1 MSTKGMQWL
10 MPKAAQNK
18 PAYQAQDES
27 IQESFLPRSIAAK
40 DWLLGVLAFLALMGV
55 TAGVGRLFM
64 GLKDATSLSD
74 GVSWGIWIGFD
85 FGLIAFAGAG
95 FTMAA
100 VVHIFHLEQ
109 FHKALR
115 PALLVGLL
123 GYMAV
128 LALLV
133 LDLGRWDRFYH
144 FLLYFNLHS
153 PLFEISWCVLLYSTV
168 LMIEVSPDFL
178 RFLPWKWP
186 ARTAAAII
194 VPVSIIGVTLST
206 LHQST
211 LGTLYLN
218 MPYRLH
224 PLWYTPILPI
234 LFYVSSIMAGL
245 SLGILAYLAAC
256 KLRNVPVEARIG
268 AGLGNGLMWVAV
280 VYAVLKVAE
289 LTWANEW
296 ALLGDGAYGLL
307 WGTEMIVGVLLP
319 IVLLSKAAWRRNVRV
334 QVAAPLLVLS
344 GVLLNRF
351 DATLFGQILPK
362 GAAYSPHIMEW
373 MSTIGILAAAA
384 LAWMICV
391 RFVVRDEEHAH

>member
-1 MSTKGMQWL
+1 MSTKSMQWL
-10 MPKAAQNK
+10 MPKAAQHK
-18 PAYQAQDES
+18 PAYQE
-27 IQESFLPRSIAAK
+27 QEDSFLPRSIAAK

-64 GLKDATSLSD
+64 GLRDTTSLSD

-123 GYMAV
+123 GYMGV

-256 KLRNVPVEARIG
+256 KLRGVKIEARIG
-268 AGLGNGLMWVAV
+268 AGLGKGLMWVAV

-296 ALLGDGAYGLL
+296 SLLGDGAYGIL
-307 WGTEMIVGVLLP
+307 WGTEMVVGVLLP
-319 IVLLSKAAWRRNVRV
+319 IVLLSKAAWRRSVRV
-334 QVAAPLLVLS
+334 QIAAPLLVLS
-344 GVLLNRF
+344 GVLMNRF
-351 DATLFGQILPK
+351 DATLFGQILPA
-362 GAAYSPHIMEW
+362 GAAYSPHVLEW
-373 MSTIGILAAAA
+373 LSTIGILSAAA
-384 LAWMICV
+384 LAWIICV
-391 RFVVRDEEHAH
+391 RFIVRDEEHAH

>member
-1 MSTKGMQWL
+1 MSSKGLTWQA
-10 MPKAAQNK
+10 PPAQL
-18 PAYQAQDES
+18 PADDDVLQGV
-27 IQESFLPRSIAAK
+27 PTR
-40 DWLLGVLAFLALMGV
+40 DWLLGVLAFLAVMGV

-64 GLKDATSLSD
+64 GLQASTALGDVT
-74 GVSWGIWIGFD
+74 SWGIWIGFD

-100 VVHIFHLEQ
+100 VVHIFHLHQ

-133 LDLGRWDRFYH
+133 LDLGRPDRFYH

-168 LMIEVSPDFL
+168 LLIEVSPDFL

-186 ARTAAAII
+186 TRAASAII

-218 MPYRLH
+218 MPHRLH
-224 PLWYTPILPI
+224 ALWYTPLLPV

-245 SLGILAYLAAC
+245 SLGILAYRAAC
-256 KLRNVPVEARIG
+256 ALRRVAVDPNVG
-268 AGLGNGLMWVAV
+268 AGLGMGLLWVSV
-280 VYAVLKVAE
+280 TYAVLKMAE
-289 LTWANEW
+289 LAWAGEW
-296 ALLGDGAYGLL
+296 ALLGDGNYGAL
-307 WGTEMIVGVLLP
+307 WLAEMVVGVLLP
-319 IVLLSKAAWRRNVRV
+319 IILLSRAAWRRSPQV
-334 QVAAPLLVLS
+334 QIGAPLLLLS
-344 GVLLNRF
+344 GVLMNRF
-351 DATLFGQILPK
+351 DATLFGQVLPA
-362 GAAYSPHIMEW
+362 GAPPYSPHILEW
-373 MSTIGILAAAA
+373 LSTIGILAAAA

-391 RFVVRDEEHAH
+391 RFIVRDEDHAH

>member
-1 MSTKGMQWL
+1 MGS
-10 MPKAAQNK
+10 NK
-18 PAYQAQDES
+18 SRPRNES
-27 IQESFLPRSIAAK
+27 SLPQRVAAK
-40 DWLLGVLAFLALMGV
+40 DWLLGILGFLAVMGV
-55 TAGVGRLFM
+55 TAGIGRLFM
-64 GLKDATSLSD
+64 GLQASTTLSD
-74 GVSWGIWIGFD
+74 DISWGIWIGFD

-109 FHKALR
+109 FHTALR

-123 GYMAV
+123 GYMGV

-168 LMIEVSPDFL
+168 LLIEVSPDFL
-178 RFLPWKWP
+178 RFLPWRWP
-186 ARTAAAII
+186 AQAAKAII

-218 MPYRLH
+218 MPHRLH
-224 PLWYTPILPI
+224 ALWYTPMLPM

-256 KLRNVPVEARIG
+256 KLRGVKAEAG
-268 AGLGNGLMWVAV
+268 SAPG
-280 VYAVLKVAE
+280 
-289 LTWANEW
+289 WAR
-296 ALLGDGAYGLL
+296 G
-307 WGTEMIVGVLLP
+307 
-319 IVLLSKAAWRRNVRV
+319 
-334 QVAAPLLVLS
+334 
-344 GVLLNRF
+344 
-351 DATLFGQILPK
+351 
-362 GAAYSPHIMEW
+362 
-373 MSTIGILAAAA
+373 
-384 LAWMICV
+384 
-391 RFVVRDEEHAH
+391 

>member
-1 MSTKGMQWL
+1 MSTKGLQWL
-10 MPKAAQNK
+10 MPKAVQNK
-18 PAYQAQDES
+18 PAYQAQAES
-27 IQESFLPRSIAAK
+27 LPESFLPRSIAAK

-64 GLKDATSLSD
+64 GLKDATTLSD

-256 KLRNVPVEARIG
+256 KLRGVKAEARIG
-268 AGLGNGLMWVAV
+268 AGLGKGLHVGGGGLRRAQGGR
-280 VYAVLKVAE
+280 AD
-289 LTWANEW
+289 
-296 ALLGDGAYGLL
+296 LGQ
-307 WGTEMIVGVLLP
+307 
-319 IVLLSKAAWRRNVRV
+319 RV
-334 QVAAPLLVLS
+334 
-344 GVLLNRF
+344 
-351 DATLFGQILPK
+351 
-362 GAAYSPHIMEW
+362 GAAGRRCVRAPVGHRDDRRRAAADRAVEQ
-373 MSTIGILAAAA
+373 GGLAAQRAGA
-384 LAWMICV
+384 DCGAPAGV
-391 RFVVRDEEHAH
+391 ERGVDEPV

>member
-1 MSTKGMQWL
+1 MSSKGLTWQA
-10 MPKAAQNK
+10 PPAQL
-18 PAYQAQDES
+18 PADDDVLQGV
-27 IQESFLPRSIAAK
+27 PTR
-40 DWLLGVLAFLALMGV
+40 DWLLGVLAFLAVMGV

-64 GLKDATSLSD
+64 GLQASTALGDVT
-74 GVSWGIWIGFD
+74 SWGIWIGFD

-100 VVHIFHLEQ
+100 VVHIFHLHQ

-133 LDLGRWDRFYH
+133 LDLGRPDRFYH

-168 LMIEVSPDFL
+168 LLIEVSPDFL

-186 ARTAAAII
+186 TRAASAII

-218 MPYRLH
+218 MPHRLH
-224 PLWYTPILPI
+224 ALWYTPLLPV

-245 SLGILAYLAAC
+245 SLGILAYRAAC
-256 KLRNVPVEARIG
+256 ALRRVAVDPNVG
-268 AGLGNGLMWVAV
+268 AGLGMGLLWVSV
-280 VYAVLKVAE
+280 TYAVLKMAE
-289 LTWANEW
+289 LAWAGEW
-296 ALLGDGAYGLL
+296 ALLGDGNYGAL
-307 WGTEMIVGVLLP
+307 WLAEMVVGVLLP
-319 IVLLSKAAWRRNVRV
+319 IILLSRTAWRRSPQV
-334 QVAAPLLVLS
+334 QIGAPLLLLS
-344 GVLLNRF
+344 GVLMNRF
-351 DATLFGQILPK
+351 DATLFGQVLPA
-362 GAAYSPHIMEW
+362 GAPPYSPHILEW
-373 MSTIGILAAAA
+373 LSTIGILAAAA

-391 RFVVRDEEHAH
+391 RFIVRDEDHAH

>member
-1 MSTKGMQWL
+1 MSTKGLRWQQ
-10 MPKAAQNK
+10 PVAARN
-18 PAYQAQDES
+18 ES
-27 IQESFLPRSIAAK
+27 SLPQRVAAK
-40 DWLLGVLAFLALMGV
+40 DWLLGILGFLAVMGV
-55 TAGVGRLFM
+55 TAGIGRLFM
-64 GLKDATSLSD
+64 GLQASTALSD
-74 GVSWGIWIGFD
+74 DISWGIWIGFD

-109 FHKALR
+109 FHRALR

-123 GYMAV
+123 GYMGV

-168 LMIEVSPDFL
+168 LLIEVSPDFL
-178 RFLPWKWP
+178 RFLPWRWP
-186 ARTAAAII
+186 TQAAKAII

-218 MPYRLH
+218 MPHRLH
-224 PLWYTPILPI
+224 ALWYTPLLPV

-256 KLRNVPVEARIG
+256 KLRGDKTDAGIG
-268 AGLGNGLMWVAV
+268 AGLGKGLLWVAV
-280 VYAVLKVAE
+280 IYAVLKVAE
-289 LTWANEW
+289 VIWANEW
-296 ALLGDGAYGLL
+296 QLLGDGMYGVL
-307 WGTEMIVGVLLP
+307 WSLEMVVGVLLP
-319 IVLLSKAAWRRNVRV
+319 IGLLSRAAWRRSLRV
-334 QVAAPLLVLS
+334 QIAAPLLVLS
-344 GVLLNRF
+344 GVLMNRF
-351 DATLFGQILPK
+351 DATLFGQILPA
-362 GAAYSPHIMEW
+362 GAPAYTPHILEW
-373 MSTIGILAAAA
+373 LSTIGILAAAA
-384 LAWMICV
+384 LAWMVCV
-391 RFVVRDEEHAH
+391 RFIVRDEEHAH

>member
-1 MSTKGMQWL
+1 MSTKGLAWQPPVSPGTPESEDAL
-10 MPKAAQNK
+10 
-18 PAYQAQDES
+18 PAVV
-27 IQESFLPRSIAAK
+27 PAK
-40 DWLLGVLAFLALMGV
+40 DWLLGVLAFLTLIGV

-64 GLKDATSLSD
+64 GLQASTTLGDVT
-74 GVSWGIWIGFD
+74 SWGIWIGFD

-115 PALLVGLL
+115 PALLAGLL
-123 GYMAV
+123 GYMGV

-133 LDLGRWDRFYH
+133 LDLGRPDRFYH
-144 FLLYFNLHS
+144 FLLYYNLHS

-168 LMIEVSPDFL
+168 LLIEVSPDFL
-178 RFLPWKWP
+178 RFLPWRWP
-186 ARTAAAII
+186 MRAAAAII

-224 PLWYTPILPI
+224 ALWYTPLLPL

-256 KLRNVPVEARIG
+256 RLRATPADPKVGR
-268 AGLGNGLMWVAV
+268 GLGTGLLWVAV
-280 VYAVLKVAE
+280 IYALLKFGE
-289 LTWANEW
+289 LTWADEW
-296 ALLGDGAYGLL
+296 ALLGDGHYGAL
-307 WGTEMIVGVLLP
+307 WLAEMVVGVLLP
-319 IVLLSKAAWRRNVRV
+319 IALLSRRAWRASVKV
-334 QVAAPLLVLS
+334 QIGAPLLVLA
-344 GVLLNRF
+344 GVLMNRF
-351 DATLFGQILPK
+351 DATLFGQVLPA
-362 GAAYSPHIMEW
+362 GAPPYTPHILEW
-373 MSTIGILAAAA
+373 LSTIGILAAAA

-391 RFVVRDEEHAH
+391 RFIVRDEEHAH

>member
-1 MSTKGMQWL
+1 MSTKSMQWL

-18 PAYQAQDES
+18 PAYQAQPES
-27 IQESFLPRSIAAK
+27 FQEGFLPRSIAAK

-64 GLKDATSLSD
+64 GLQDATSLSD

-123 GYMAV
+123 GYMGV

-186 ARTAAAII
+186 ARAATAII

-224 PLWYTPILPI
+224 PLWYTPMLPI

-256 KLRNVPVEARIG
+256 KLRGVKTEARIG
-268 AGLGNGLMWVAV
+268 AGLGKGLMWVAV

-296 ALLGDGAYGLL
+296 SLLGDGAYGIL
-307 WGTEMIVGVLLP
+307 WCTEMVVGVLLP
-319 IVLLSKAAWRRNVRV
+319 IVLLSKAAWRRSVRV
-334 QVAAPLLVLS
+334 QIAAPLLVLS
-344 GVLLNRF
+344 GVLMNRF
-351 DATLFGQILPK
+351 DATLFGQILPA
-362 GAAYSPHIMEW
+362 GAAYSPHVLEW
-373 MSTIGILAAAA
+373 LSTIGILAAVA

-391 RFVVRDEEHAH
+391 RFIVRDEEHAH

>member
-1 MSTKGMQWL
+1 MSTKGLRWQHPISTTDASPL
-10 MPKAAQNK
+10 P
-18 PAYQAQDES
+18 QAV
-27 IQESFLPRSIAAK
+27 PAK
-40 DWLLGVLAFLALMGV
+40 DWLLGVLAFLAVMGV
-55 TAGVGRLFM
+55 TAGIGRLFM
-64 GLKDATSLSD
+64 GLQASTALSD
-74 GVSWGIWIGFD
+74 DVPWGIWIGFD

-95 FTMAA
+95 FTLAA

-109 FHKALR
+109 FHRALR

-133 LDLGRWDRFYH
+133 LDLGRPDRFYH

-153 PLFEISWCVLLYSTV
+153 PLFEISWCVLLYSTI

-178 RFLPWKWP
+178 RFLPWQWP
-186 ARTAAAII
+186 TRAAKAII

-218 MPYRLH
+218 MPHRLH
-224 PLWYTPILPI
+224 ALWYTPLLPV

-256 KLRNVPVEARIG
+256 KLRGVKAEPGIG
-268 AGLGNGLMWVAV
+268 AGLGTGLLWMSVI
-280 VYAVLKVAE
+280 YGVLKLAE
-289 LTWANEW
+289 VTWANEW
-296 ALLGDGAYGLL
+296 QLLGDGAYGIL
-307 WGTEMIVGVLLP
+307 WSLEMVVGVLLP
-319 IVLLSKAAWRRNVRV
+319 IGLLSRAAWRRNIRV

-344 GVLLNRF
+344 GVLMNRF
-351 DATLFGQILPK
+351 DATLFGQVFPA
-362 GAAYSPHIMEW
+362 GATAYTPHILEW
-373 MSTIGILAAAA
+373 LSTIGILAAAA
-384 LAWMICV
+384 LAWMVCV
-391 RFVVRDEEHAH
+391 RFIVRDEEHAH

>member
-1 MSTKGMQWL
+1 MSSKGLSWQRPL
-10 MPKAAQNK
+10 PPPPSDEALPAAV
-18 PAYQAQDES
+18 P
-27 IQESFLPRSIAAK
+27 AK
-40 DWLLGVLAFLALMGV
+40 DWLMGVLAFLALIGV

-64 GLKDATSLSD
+64 GLRDSTALGDVT
-74 GVSWGIWIGFD
+74 SWGIWIGFD

-123 GYMAV
+123 GYVAV

-133 LDLGRWDRFYH
+133 LDLGRPDRFYH
-144 FLLYFNLHS
+144 FLLYYNLHS

-178 RFLPWKWP
+178 RFLPWRWP
-186 ARTAAAII
+186 ARAAAAII

-218 MPYRLH
+218 MPHRLH
-224 PLWYTPILPI
+224 PLWYTPLLPL

-245 SLGILAYLAAC
+245 SLGILAYLAAGR
-256 KLRNVPVEARIG
+256 LRGTQADPEVGR
-268 AGLGNGLMWVAV
+268 GLGTGLLWVAV
-280 VYAVLKVAE
+280 LYAVLKFGE
-289 LTWANEW
+289 LVWAGDW
-296 ALLGDGAYGLL
+296 VLLGDGHYGAL
-307 WGTEMIVGVLLP
+307 WLGEMIVGVLLP
-319 IVLLSKAAWRRNVRV
+319 IALLSRQAWRQNVKV
-334 QVAAPLLVLS
+334 QIGAPLLVLA
-344 GVLLNRF
+344 GVLMNRF
-351 DATLFGQILPK
+351 DATLFGQVLPT
-362 GAAYSPHIMEW
+362 GAPPYSPHILEW
-373 MSTIGILAAAA
+373 LSTVGILAAAA
-384 LAWMICV
+384 LAWMVCM
-391 RFVVRDEEHAH
+391 RFIVRDDAHGQH

>member
-1 MSTKGMQWL
+1 MSSKGMQWQPP
-10 MPKAAQNK
+10 MAAPNKAAH
-18 PAYQAQDES
+18 AAQGES
-27 IQESFLPRSIAAK
+27 GTESFLPTSIAAK
-40 DWLLGVLAFLALMGV
+40 DWLLGVLAFLALIGV

-100 VVHIFHLEQ
+100 VVHIFHQEQ

-256 KLRNVPVEARIG
+256 KLRGVKVEAKIG
-268 AGLGNGLMWVAV
+268 AGLGRVLLWVAV
-280 VYAVLKVAE
+280 LYAAIKVAE
-289 LTWANEW
+289 LAWANDW
-296 ALLGDGAYGLL
+296 VLLGDGAYGIL
-307 WGTEMIVGVLLP
+307 WSLEMVVGVLLP
-319 IVLLSKAAWRRNVRV
+319 IVLLSKAAWRRRVQV

-344 GVLLNRF
+344 GVLMNRF
-351 DATLFGQILPK
+351 DATLFGQILPE
-362 GAAYSPHIMEW
+362 GAAYSPHILEW
-373 MSTIGILAAAA
+373 LSTIGILAAAA

-391 RFVVRDEEHAH
+391 RFIMRDEEHAH

>member
-1 MSTKGMQWL
+1 MSSKGLRWQQ
-10 MPKAAQNK
+10 PVAASS
-18 PAYQAQDES
+18 DGS
-27 IQESFLPRSIAAK
+27 LPQRVAAK
-40 DWLLGVLAFLALMGV
+40 DWLLGILAFLAVMGV

-64 GLKDATSLSD
+64 GLRASTSLSD
-74 GVSWGIWIGFD
+74 DVSWGIWIGFD

-95 FTMAA
+95 FTLAA

-186 ARTAAAII
+186 LRAAAAII

-218 MPYRLH
+218 MPHRLH
-224 PLWYTPILPI
+224 ALWYTPLLPV

-256 KLRNVPVEARIG
+256 KLREVKVDAGIG
-268 AGLGNGLMWVAV
+268 AGLGKGLLWVAV
-280 VYAVLKVAE
+280 VYAVLKVVE
-289 LTWANEW
+289 VIWANEW
-296 ALLGDGAYGLL
+296 RLLGDGMYGVL
-307 WGTEMIVGVLLP
+307 WSLEMVVGVLLP
-319 IVLLSKAAWRRNVRV
+319 ILLLSRAAWRRSMRV
-334 QVAAPLLVLS
+334 QVGAPLLVLG

-351 DATLFGQILPK
+351 DATLYGQLLAVEA
-362 GAAYSPHIMEW
+362 AAYSPHILEW
-373 MSTIGILAAAA
+373 LSTIGILAAAA
-384 LAWMICV
+384 LAWMVCV
-391 RFVVRDEEHAH
+391 RFIIRDEDRAH

>member
-1 MSTKGMQWL
+1 MSTKGLRWQQ
-10 MPKAAQNK
+10 PVAARN
-18 PAYQAQDES
+18 ES
-27 IQESFLPRSIAAK
+27 SLPQRVAAK
-40 DWLLGVLAFLALMGV
+40 DWLLGILGFLAVMGV
-55 TAGVGRLFM
+55 TAGIGRLFM
-64 GLKDATSLSD
+64 GLQASTALSD
-74 GVSWGIWIGFD
+74 DISWGIWIGFD

-109 FHKALR
+109 FHRALR

-123 GYMAV
+123 GYMGV

-168 LMIEVSPDFL
+168 LLIEVSPDFL
-178 RFLPWKWP
+178 RFLPWRWP
-186 ARTAAAII
+186 TQAAKAII

-218 MPYRLH
+218 MPHRLH
-224 PLWYTPILPI
+224 ALWYTPLLPV

-256 KLRNVPVEARIG
+256 RLRGERDGCRHRRRFGQGAAVGGGHLCGAQGSRGDLGQRVAAAGRRDVWGAVEP
-268 AGLGNGLMWVAV
+268 
-280 VYAVLKVAE
+280 
-289 LTWANEW
+289 
-296 ALLGDGAYGLL
+296 GDGRGCAAADRAVEPGGL
-307 WGTEMIVGVLLP
+307 
-319 IVLLSKAAWRRNVRV
+319 AAQPART
-334 QVAAPLLVLS
+334 
-344 GVLLNRF
+344 
-351 DATLFGQILPK
+351 DC
-362 GAAYSPHIMEW
+362 GAAAGAER
-373 MSTIGILAAAA
+373 G
-384 LAWMICV
+384 V
-391 RFVVRDEEHAH
+391 DEPV

>member
-1 MSTKGMQWL
+1 MQWL
-10 MPKAAQNK
+10 MPKALQNK
-18 PAYQAQDES
+18 PAHHAQE
-27 IQESFLPRSIAAK
+27 EAFLPRSIAAK

-123 GYMAV
+123 GYMGV

-256 KLRNVPVEARIG
+256 KLRGVKAEARIG
-268 AGLGNGLMWVAV
+268 AGLGTGLMWVAV
-280 VYAVLKVAE
+280 AYAVLKVAE

-296 ALLGDGAYGLL
+296 SLLGDGAYGIL
-307 WGTEMIVGVLLP
+307 WGTEMVVGVLLP
-319 IVLLSKAAWRRNVRV
+319 IVLLSKAAWRRSVRV
-334 QVAAPLLVLS
+334 QIAAPLLVLS
-344 GVLLNRF
+344 GVLMNRF
-351 DATLFGQILPK
+351 DATLFGQILPA
-362 GAAYSPHIMEW
+362 GAAYSPHVLEW
-373 MSTIGILAAAA
+373 LSTIGILAAAV

-391 RFVVRDEEHAH
+391 RFIVRDEEHAH